1 MNATND
7 NQLETYTPFETVDQF
22 IYHIVHSQRVI
33 DLTFAQ
39 FLDRRKGFDVNR
51 FTVPLILWIGLNELK
66 KDEWFTLTDEI
77 IHILGYKSSESNNNW
92 KSLLRFIRKNFKE
105 GTDFSEV
112 RVGTAKS
119 GSGGHN
125 KLEVQMKKFPFQ
137 KILLKVGTDMSD
149 AIHDSLITFEEAIIQ
164 YMTYR

>member
-7 NQLETYTPFETVDQF
+7 NQLETYTHFETVYQF
-22 IYHIVHSQRVI
+22 IYHIVYNQRVI
-33 DLTFAQ
+33 DLTFSQ

-105 GTDFSEV
+105 GIDFSEQQ
-112 RVGTAKS
+112 RK
-119 GSGGHN
+119 N
-125 KLEVQMKKFPFQ
+125 QF
-137 KILLKVGTDMSD
+137 LL
-149 AIHDSLITFEEAIIQ
+149 
-164 YMTYR
+164 